1 MVTNNKIVEIPLYVW
16 CGQNMKQIHIRT
28 KKGSGGIGFLIK
40 QSLYEE
46 YDVSIIDSE
55 TEGILWLKF
64 LTKSVIGTG
73 FCCCVCYL
81 PPIEST

>member
-1 MVTNNKIVEIPLYVW
+1 MYGVGKIGNRFISE
-16 CGQNMKQIHIRT
+16 R
-28 KKGSGGIGFLIK
+28 KKRSGGIGFLIK

-64 LTKSVIGTG
+64 LTKYVIGTG